1 MSRSIA
7 KQDSLVA
14 NAEFQLLRAYIEREI
29 PERAVVLVTSAK
41 AGDGKSL
48 TAYSLADC
56 LARSGRRTALV
67 DATAKGSLAL
77 PPAERGNPDLD
88 LAVYVPMP
96 KPQSPLS
103 REATRQFVEEVRS
116 SHEFT
121 IIDSAAL
128 LSNEMAMA
136 LAQAVDGVLLAVR
149 VGRAPS
155 DIDELTVR
163 MLDRTG
169 ARVLGVVAAAPQA
182 IDRFDRRRTAGAQTG
197 VLTGARPARSGG
209 MSWLK
214 PVRRVLVGILATVA
228 LTLGAGVASSSAISP
243 APVASAIA
251 LPAAPA
257 TAALTAP
264 LVR

>member
-197 VLTGARPARSGG
+197 VLTGARPAHSG